1 MWEGV
6 RGREGRES
14 DWGREGGKGA
24 NDQYGNRVGRR
35 EAIELRDPVAF
46 KKRSLF
52 ILV

>member
-24 NDQYGNRVGRR
+24 NDQYGNRVGWPMRGEGR
-35 EAIELRDPVAF
+35 E
-46 KKRSLF
+46 
-52 ILV
+52 